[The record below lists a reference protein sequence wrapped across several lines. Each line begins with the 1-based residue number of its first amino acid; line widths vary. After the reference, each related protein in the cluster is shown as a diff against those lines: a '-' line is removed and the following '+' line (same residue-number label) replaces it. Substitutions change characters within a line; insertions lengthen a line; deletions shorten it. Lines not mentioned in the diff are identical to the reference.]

1 MNFYINLGIDKEHLR
16 FRDHPQDK
24 LAHYAKKACDI
35 EYLFP
40 WGFSEIEGIHNR
52 TDWDLGNHSKFSGT
66 DLSYFD
72 QETKEKYMPY
82 IIETSA
88 GCDRTLLAFLI
99 EAFNEFEKGRNNDSD
114 SIEYLLKLNYILSPV
129 KIAVMPL
136 LKNKEELQKKAREI
150 YDSLK
155 FEFNTKFD
163 DSGSIGKRYRR
174 QDELGT
180 PFCITIDFDTLE
192 DNCVTIRNRDTM
204 QQERINISDL
214 NKYIREKHVS

>member
-1 MNFYINLGIDKEHLR
+1 
-16 FRDHPQDK
+16 
-24 LAHYAKKACDI
+24 
-35 EYLFP
+35 
-40 WGFSEIEGIHNR
+40 
-52 TDWDLGNHSKFSGT
+52 
-66 DLSYFD
+66 
-72 QETKEKYMPY
+72 MPY

-99 EAFNEFEKGRNNDSD
+99 EAFNEFEKGRNNDSN
-114 SIEYLLKLNYILSPV
+114 SIEYLLKLNYALSPV
-129 KIAVMPL
+129 KIAIMPL

-163 DSGSIGKRYRR
+163 DGGSIGKRYRR

-180 PFCITIDFDTLE
+180 PFCVTIDFDTLE

-204 QQERINISDL
+204 QQERVNILDL
-214 NKYIREKHVS
+214 NKYIREKHVN